1 MKKKKILITAGSTIV
16 PIDKV
21 RVISNIFKGKTGTA
35 IAEHFANL
43 GEEVTLITSSPELVK
58 METKKMKV
66 ITFKTFGDLAKYM
79 EKEITSGK
87 YDLII
92 HSAAVSDYSVSGVYL
107 RGERDKM
114 EPLDNARKV
123 SSRHEEV
130 YIKLVPTVKLV
141 DLIKKLWGFK
151 GKLVKFKLEVGITDE
166 ELIEIAK
173 KSMAASEADMMVA
186 NCLEWSAIYAYI
198 IDDAGKVEKVSRR
211 KLAEKLGR
219 RLL

>member
-66 ITFKTFGDLAKYM
+66 ITFKNFGDLAKYM
-79 EKEITSGK
+79 EKEIVSGK

-107 RGERDKM
+107 RRPGDKM
-114 EPLDNARKV
+114 ELIDNARKV
-123 SSRHEEV
+123 SSRHEEI
-130 YIKLVPTVKLV
+130 YIKLVPTIKLV

-173 KSMAASEADMMVA
+173 KSMLASEADMMVA
-186 NCLEWSAIYAYI
+186 NCLEWSGLYGYI
-198 IDDAGKVEKVSRR
+198 IDTTGKTERVSRR
-211 KLAEKLGR
+211 KLAERLER
-219 RLL
+219 RLR